1 VEEEINLRPYIATLL
16 LNWKL
21 IVAITVAVAIFA
33 FFVNSLVTTTT
44 YSATA
49 LVAVIASRDSIEID
63 RSIVGIAE
71 NQPLAAFPE
80 IALSDEVLRNA
91 MMQLSMDKTTS
102 ISAFR
107 EKLESESGSD
117 RSLIILTAKSDTPEK
132 AAQIANIW
140 AETFIDIANRLY
152 VGQNEEQVLFF
163 EEQLTKAEETL
174 FDAEL
179 SLSEFQA
186 VNQTQIITN
195 TLTVYE
201 QQYTNLLLRQIK
213 TDQLLENAIALR
225 EQMQEQSSAVNVSYA
240 DQLTFLQL
248 QLQSFNDESP
258 SPVWLQLNTQEN
270 LTTENRG
277 AHIEIIDGLIHTLEE
292 KTLQADANLIELEP
306 KILVLQQEG
315 QIALAELTRLKNNLD
330 IAQRTYNALA
340 YQVSEERIIAQDTGS
355 GFQLASRAVIP
366 QESVNSSQLFSAVS
380 GGFMGLLL
388 ATIGI
393 LFNDW
398 WRRST

>member
-1 VEEEINLRPYIATLL
+1 
-16 LNWKL
+16 
-21 IVAITVAVAIFA
+21 
-33 FFVNSLVTTTT
+33 TTTT